1 MASVNG
7 VLSPPPQQ
15 QPESEN
21 LSPNTEAI
29 LLSAKRKR
37 DESIE
42 AQNPVNSVSDSK
54 NIDQTAPS
62 IEESQS
68 LVRDLVDVLKA

>member
-15 QPESEN
+15 TET
-21 LSPNTEAI
+21 LSANNDAI

-37 DESIE
+37 EESIE
-42 AQNPVNSVSDSK
+42 AQNNVNGLSDSK
-54 NIDQTAPS
+54 DSEQTAPS